1 MPRTRVSR
9 SRSGRRYGGRKNT
22 RADTLCTSRDTPMV
36 ELFKNSEIGSDSG
49 DAKVLYVAISSDR
62 GLCGG
67 IHSSVTKATLRALN
81 KNPEARVAVLGD
93 KPKAQLARSRTDDF
107 VITFNQIGR
116 DIPTFAE
123 AAAIADE
130 IKTKGGDWDVV
141 KIIYNK
147 YISAISY
154 EPTELVVTNAKSL
167 NDAAGFKAYE
177 QEEDSTGDI
186 AEFSLANA
194 LYLALVEGH
203 AAEQSARRTAM
214 DNGESGRVA
223 GGVIKVGRS
232 ADVLSFGFVFWVTAS
247 GSESRSAR
255 SSSSGRA
262 LDADSSFRFVD
273 AADMIGKLNLQYNRA
288 RQGKITGELVR
299 PDTAFS
305 PRTRNESRW
314 LTYTSNVC
322 CFSLHS
328 TIFTLTDRDHHRESY
343 FPCLA
348 SLYRDRPC

>member
-1 MPRTRVSR
+1 MPPTRVSR
-9 SRSGRRYGGRKNT
+9 SRPGRRYGGREDT
-22 RADTLCTSRDTPMV
+22 RADTLSTSRDTPLV

-223 GGVIKVGRS
+223 GGVVKVGRS

-255 SSSSGRA
+255 PKLKRA
-262 LDADSSFRFVD
+262 
-273 AADMIGKLNLQYNRA
+273 G
-288 RQGKITGELVR
+288 
-299 PDTAFS
+299 
-305 PRTRNESRW
+305 SR
-314 LTYTSNVC
+314 C
-322 CFSLHS
+322 
-328 TIFTLTDRDHHRESY
+328 
-343 FPCLA
+343 
-348 SLYRDRPC
+348 

>member
-1 MPRTRVSR
+1 MAARPVV
-9 SRSGRRYGGRKNT
+9 GAQQKNGMATLKEIEQRLKSVKNIEKITKSMKVVASTKLT
-22 RADTLCTSRDTPMV
+22 RAERAMKQAKKYGAANE
-36 ELFKNSEIGSDSG
+36 ELFKNSEIGSDNG

-81 KNPEARVAVLGD
+81 ANPEARVAVLGD

-130 IKTKGGDWDVV
+130 IKTKGGEWDVV

-167 NDAAGFKAYE
+167 NEAAGFKAYE

-214 DNGESGRVA
+214 DN
-223 GGVIKVGRS
+223 
-232 ADVLSFGFVFWVTAS
+232 AS
-247 GSESRSAR
+247 GN
-255 SSSSGRA
+255 
-262 LDADSSFRFVD
+262 
-273 AADMIGKLNLQYNRA
+273 AADMIGKLNLQFNRA
-288 RQGKITGELVR
+288 RQGKITGELIEII
-299 PDTAFS
+299 TG
-305 PRTRNESRW
+305 
-314 LTYTSNVC
+314 
-322 CFSLHS
+322 
-328 TIFTLTDRDHHRESY
+328 
-343 FPCLA
+343 A
-348 SLYRDRPC
+348 SAL